1 MEMFCMGI
9 EKKESL
15 TVEFKSD
22 RKRLSDSV
30 LVDAVVAMANTEGG
44 VIYEGIE
51 DDGTVTGVHPAHKD
65 APGLCAMVAN
75 KTLPSV
81 RVCSELVDVEGTTV
95 MKVTVPVSP
104 QIVATSDGRVLK
116 RRLKENG
123 EPENVPMYP
132 FEMLSRLGSLSAFDY
147 SAQVLPDETFE
158 SLDVLEI
165 RRMRNIIS
173 MRQGDGSLL
182 SLGDEDLCK
191 ALQLVR
197 DVNGVMRPTVAGLL
211 LVGKADRLTSA
222 IPTAGAVFQVMEG
235 SSVRMNEDLSLPL
248 LATFEDFEKWL
259 KGWNPQTELEYG
271 LLRIPVSEFS
281 PDAFR
286 EALVNAFC
294 HRDYTKLDR
303 VRVCISDEGLS
314 ITSPG
319 GFIEGVTVD
328 NLLTV
333 EPRGR
338 NPLLCDIFKRLGL
351 CERTGRGIDRIFESS
366 IIYGKILPDYGE
378 SNSAYV
384 RVVFPRSLPDVKFAA
399 MIYDEESRT
408 NRKMS
413 IYSLLV
419 LSTLRS
425 QRRCSLD
432 ELEDMTHL
440 SPTTLRSS
448 IERLVESGL
457 VEARGNSRNREYMLG
472 EKVYKKSGVEKEY
485 SLQKADDADLQ
496 AVLALV
502 SGKGSVSRG
511 DVMDALSVNAGT
523 ASGLLSKLVGK
534 GLLERTGKT
543 KGIRYTLADK
553 SGK

>member
-1 MEMFCMGI
+1 MGI

-147 SAQVLPDETFE
+147 SAQVLP
-158 SLDVLEI
+158 
-165 RRMRNIIS
+165 
-173 MRQGDGSLL
+173 
-182 SLGDEDLCK
+182 LGDEDLCK

-211 LVGKADRLTSA
+211 LVGKADRLTSV

-259 KGWNPQTELEYG
+259 KGWNPQTEIEYG

-432 ELEDMTHL
+432 ELKDMTHL
-440 SPTTLRSS
+440 SPATLRSS

-472 EKVYKKSGVEKEY
+472 EKVYKKSGMEKEY